1 MAICACCPG
10 LRMLPGD
17 FNAFCAL
24 EQGQWDG
31 VASVFYRGPPQGTPS
46 TPQGTP
52 SKRPR
57 PTQSVAPSRAL
68 GLLRPSRIRRR
79 WRGARG
85 GEHVARLLALLASR
99 LAVFDILKVVDT
111 PCDYTSDGLSM
122 LQQGFKALFFVAKKK
137 K

>member
-1 MAICACCPG
+1 MGWRRVG
-10 LRMLPGD
+10 LL
-17 FNAFCAL
+17 
-24 EQGQWDG
+24 
-31 VASVFYRGPPQGTPS
+31 QGTPS
-46 TPQGTP
+46 GDPLDASGDPLEATATNTYPL
-52 SKRPR
+52 R
-57 PTQSVAPSRAL
+57 PSRAL